1 MEDEAKASFRLGTE
15 WAKPVGGDVPTAEIV
30 GSGKAVEE

>member
-1 MEDEAKASFRLGTE
+1 MEDEAKASFRLGKAR
-15 WAKPVGGDVPTAEIV
+15 WRGCPTAEIV